1 MLNGSTVEW
10 LYNEEMGNTQRGAD
24 SPNKGKFANSSMLNS
39 SNVHV
44 IAELPNVLFDEWE
57 MRELS
62 AE

>member
-1 MLNGSTVEW
+1 
-10 LYNEEMGNTQRGAD
+10 
-24 SPNKGKFANSSMLNS
+24 MLNS

>member
-1 MLNGSTVEW
+1 MVNI
-10 LYNEEMGNTQRGAD
+10 QRGAE

-44 IAELPNVLFDEWE
+44 IVELLNVLFDDWE
-57 MRELS
+57 LRELS

>member
-1 MLNGSTVEW
+1 MS
-10 LYNEEMGNTQRGAD
+10 NTQRGAE

-44 IAELPNVLFDEWE
+44 IVELLNVLFDEWE